1 MDKHRLTTLFLDA
14 TPEMLEWFLL
24 QWGSPTPRNGAS
36 PFHSGFRCLLKHFMC
51 LTDGF
56 PIFKI
61 NKLQKTMASC
71 PATICPSPPNLCS
84 KLLISFQRNIIE
96 MMCVHRSSYSLFPS
110 TALKYKI
117 CLQPSYN
124 LAGKDNSPKDGGK
137 AQWKEPGDGVKGK
150 L

>member
-1 MDKHRLTTLFLDA
+1 
-14 TPEMLEWFLL
+14 
-24 QWGSPTPRNGAS
+24 
-36 PFHSGFRCLLKHFMC
+36 MC
-51 LTDGF
+51 FTDGF

-96 MMCVHRSSYSLFPS
+96 MMCVRRSSYSLFPS